1 MKPRVLLA
9 VCIVFCSMA
18 LSAAPKQGDA
28 PLAFE
33 PAKFA
38 NARSAI
44 ERDLQSGDRYKEI
57 VGEDREAVLAALGRL
72 SNRLSDV
79 KSLDQLDEKSKLE
92 VFNDQELVNNIL
104 TKAQADSRVIC
115 KREAPTGSRMAVNI
129 CKTVAQR
136 RRELD
141 AARGILEGQNRSHL
155 RPPAG
160 G

>member
-1 MKPRVLLA
+1 MKARVLLA
-9 VCIVFCSMA
+9 GGLIFCSMA
-18 LSAAPKQGDA
+18 LSAAPKQSDA
-28 PLAFE
+28 ALAFE

-38 NARSAI
+38 DTRTAI
-44 ERDLQSGDRYKEI
+44 ERELQSGDRYKEI
-57 VGEDREAVLAALGRL
+57 VGEDRAAVLAALGRL
-72 SNRLSDV
+72 SNRLSDIQ
-79 KSLDQLDEKSKLE
+79 SLDQLDEKSKLE

-104 TKAQADSRVIC
+104 TKAESDSRVIC

-129 CKTVAQR
+129 CKSVAQR

-141 AARGILEGQNRSHL
+141 AARGILESQNRSHL